1 MFISLITEGGGR
13 LFDHNVNGI
22 TLLLLHSRR
31 MSITGFSFAS
41 IPYSNKS
48 AWHVNCQDSVSAKF
62 IFLSGRRLPTGALCG
77 KLLLPHCSADECS
90 AGECGKWDRAMRLL
104 CRAAAHSNR
113 RLLFSASHPA
123 PGYLSPRRPPTVH
136 LAGPSS
142 LAGNVDANHF
152 SAAEVCVP
160 PSARDASE
168 FQSLYV
174 PWPHHVFD
182 LIRMWSKIHKFCIL
196 RRCSHVGSWS
206 HIRTH
211 KMHRSV
217 VSLFYYVGKTI
228 AWSLANISCCRW
240 TRATRFLIH
249 PPCANTEAAWRLV

>member
-1 MFISLITEGGGR
+1 MLGR
-13 LFDHNVNGI
+13 RMRKVRRRDAAVMP
-22 TLLLLHSRR
+22 SRR
-31 MSITGFSFAS
+31 AQQ
-41 IPYSNKS
+41 P
-48 AWHVNCQDSVSAKF
+48 
-62 IFLSGRRLPTGALCG
+62 P
-77 KLLLPHCSADECS
+77 
-90 AGECGKWDRAMRLL
+90 
-104 CRAAAHSNR
+104 AAVY
-113 RLLFSASHPA
+113 SASHPA

-206 HIRTH
+206 HIRTR

-217 VSLFYYVGKTI
+217 VSLFYYVGKTVGMI
-228 AWSLANISCCRW
+228 TGKYQLLQMNQRDALP
-240 TRATRFLIH
+240 H
-249 PPCANTEAAWRLV
+249 PPALCEHRGCMTLSVINSPRSSVE

>member
-22 TLLLLHSRR
+22 TLLLLHSCC
-31 MSITGFSFAS
+31 MSITGFSFAC
-41 IPYSNKS
+41 ILHSNKS
-48 AWHVNCQDSVSAKF
+48 AWHVKTRSVQSSFFSLAADCRPAHCV
-62 IFLSGRRLPTGALCG
+62 GNYCCRTVAPTNARPANAESETARCG
-77 KLLLPHCSADECS
+77 CYAEPPRTAT
-90 AGECGKWDRAMRLL
+90 AG
-104 CRAAAHSNR
+104 SN
-113 RLLFSASHPA
+113 SASHPA

-182 LIRMWSKIHKFCIL
+182 LIRMW
-196 RRCSHVGSWS
+196 
-206 HIRTH
+206 
-211 KMHRSV
+211 
-217 VSLFYYVGKTI
+217 
-228 AWSLANISCCRW
+228 
-240 TRATRFLIH
+240 
-249 PPCANTEAAWRLV
+249 